1 MVLIQERYSSNS
13 PKFIHLLEISYH
25 SFNLD
30 RCDEKTFYISVELK
44 HKENT
49 VLCDFIYILDQP
61 KMYGAISINERYKQ
75 TKLFIQQQFNHS
87 LMYSDEMSLAYS
99 FSNST
104 FFKQHIE
111 QFSKKYPKYVTNKA
125 KRSYL

>member
-1 MVLIQERYSSNS
+1 MVLIQERYSSNL
-13 PKFIHLLEISYH
+13 PKYFHLLEISYH

-44 HKENT
+44 HKANK
-49 VLCDFIYILDQP
+49 VLCDFIYILDQSE
-61 KMYGAISINERYKQ
+61 MYGAISINDRYKQ

-87 LMYSDEMSLAYS
+87 LIYSDEMSLAYS
-99 FSNST
+99 ISNST

-111 QFSKKYPKYVTNKA
+111 QFAKKYPKFVTSKA